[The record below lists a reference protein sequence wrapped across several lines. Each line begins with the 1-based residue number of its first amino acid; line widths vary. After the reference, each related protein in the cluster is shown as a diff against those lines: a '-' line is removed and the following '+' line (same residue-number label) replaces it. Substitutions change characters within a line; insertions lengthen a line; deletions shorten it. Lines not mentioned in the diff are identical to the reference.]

1 MQIAVYCGS
10 KSGHSP
16 AFVALASQLGQQ
28 MALRHHD
35 LIYGGANIGLM
46 GAVADAVLAG
56 GRDVLGVMPRALVE
70 REVAHPGLTELQVV
84 DTMHER
90 KAGMA
95 DPADA
100 FVALPGGPG
109 TMEELFE
116 VWTWQMLGYH
126 HKPVAILNHNG
137 YYDPLIAMI
146 TRMTDQGFA
155 WADLTTTLI
164 IETGVDSL
172 LDALENRVA
181 PR

>member
-1 MQIAVYCGS
+1 MQITVYCGS

-16 AFVALASQLGQQ
+16 EYIELANTLGQQ
-28 MALRHHD
+28 MARRQHD

-56 GRDVLGVMPRALVE
+56 GRQVLGVMPRALVD
-70 REVAHPGLTELQVV
+70 REVAHPGITKLQVV

-90 KAGMA
+90 KAAMA

-137 YYDPLIAMI
+137 YYDPLVTMI

-155 WADLTTTLI
+155 WADLASTLI
-164 IETGVDSL
+164 IESTVDNL
-172 LDALENRVA
+172 LDTLESRVL
-181 PR
+181 RE

>member
-16 AFVALASQLGQQ
+16 EYIELANTLGQQ
-28 MALRHHD
+28 MARRQHD

-56 GRDVLGVMPRALVE
+56 GRQVLGVMPRALVD
-70 REVAHPGLTELQVV
+70 REVAHPGITELQVV

-90 KAGMA
+90 KAAMA

-137 YYDPLIAMI
+137 YYDPLVTMI

-155 WADLTTTLI
+155 WADLASTLI
-164 IETGVDSL
+164 IESTVDNL
-172 LDALENRVA
+172 LDTLESRVL
-181 PR
+181 RE

>member
-10 KSGHSP
+10 KSGHSTEYID
-16 AFVALASQLGQQ
+16 LATNLGQQ
-28 MALRHHD
+28 MARRQHD

-56 GRDVLGVMPRALVE
+56 GRQVLGVMPKALVD
-70 REVAHPGLTELQVV
+70 REVAHPGITELQVV

-126 HKPVAILNHNG
+126 NKPVAILNHRG
-137 YYDPLIAMI
+137 YYDPLLTMI
-146 TRMTDQGFA
+146 TRMTEQGFA

-164 IETGVDSL
+164 IESTVDSL
-172 LDALENRVA
+172 LTTLESQAR
-181 PR
+181 PQ

>member
-1 MQIAVYCGS
+1 MHIAVYCGS
-10 KSGHSP
+10 KSGHNP
-16 AFVALASQLGQQ
+16 EYIDLATNLGQQ
-28 MALRHHD
+28 MARRHHD

-56 GRDVLGVMPRALVE
+56 GRQVLGVMPKALVD
-70 REVAHPGLTELQVV
+70 REVAHPGITELQVV

-109 TMEELFE
+109 TLEELFE

-126 HKPVAILNHNG
+126 HKPVAILNHKG
-137 YYDPLIAMI
+137 YYDPLLTMI

-164 IETGVDSL
+164 IESTVDSL
-172 LDALENRVA
+172 LTTLESQVR
-181 PR
+181 PQ

>member
-10 KSGHSP
+10 KSGYSTEYID
-16 AFVALASQLGQQ
+16 LATNLGQQ
-28 MALRHHD
+28 MARRQHD

-56 GRDVLGVMPRALVE
+56 GRQVLGVMPKALVD
-70 REVAHPGLTELQVV
+70 REVAHPGITELQVV

-126 HKPVAILNHNG
+126 NKPVAILNHRG
-137 YYDPLIAMI
+137 YYDPLLTMI
-146 TRMTDQGFA
+146 TRMTEQGFA

-164 IETGVDSL
+164 IESTVDSL
-172 LDALENRVA
+172 LTTLESQVR
-181 PR
+181 PQ

>member
-10 KSGHSP
+10 KSGHSTEYID
-16 AFVALASQLGQQ
+16 LATNLGQQ
-28 MALRHHD
+28 MARRQHD
-35 LIYGGANIGLM
+35 LIYGGANIG
-46 GAVADAVLAG
+46 
-56 GRDVLGVMPRALVE
+56 RQVLGVMPKALVD
-70 REVAHPGLTELQVV
+70 REVAHPGITELQVV

-126 HKPVAILNHNG
+126 NKPVAILNHRG
-137 YYDPLIAMI
+137 YYDPLLTMI
-146 TRMTDQGFA
+146 TRMTEQGFA

-164 IETGVDSL
+164 IESTVDSL
-172 LDALENRVA
+172 LTTLESQVR
-181 PR
+181 PQ